1 MSQPPTQQLSESFDL
16 ARKWYEESRS
26 SSAQQHG
33 WTKYKTTEEGAHYWI
48 NKDKHDYWVF
58 QGEMLNVECANNVA
72 SSPRDIIHYL
82 EVEEKRLL
90 WDEELV
96 KSERIPIGSSS
107 STSIAVTSHHHEDL
121 GAFYRVFS
129 SGSRF
134 ISNREFVILRN
145 IYQDPTHPENVLW
158 LVTKSGYEVPGYEHD
173 KAPKNSSNVR
183 GVVHLTA
190 WRIELVKTE
199 GNNSYFNL
207 FIMTHSE
214 PGGWV
219 KPSMYNSGVGD
230 RPCATVLRLVKH
242 LRSLTKS
249 H

>member
-1 MSQPPTQQLSESFDL
+1 MSHQQQHTQQLAETFDL

-26 SSAQQHG
+26 STAPHHG
-33 WTKYKTTEEGAHYWI
+33 WTKYKTTDEGAHYWV

-58 QGEMLNVECANNVA
+58 QGEMSNVTVSKSVA

-82 EVEEKRLL
+82 ELEEKRLL

-96 KSERIPIGSSS
+96 KSERIPFGSSS
-107 STSIAVTSHHHEDL
+107 SSVSSIHDEEDF

-129 SGSRF
+129 SGSRL

-145 IYQDPTHPENVLW
+145 IYKDPTHQDNVLW

-173 KAPKNSSNVR
+173 KAPKNSFNVR

-199 GNNSYFNL
+199 GENAYFNL

-219 KPSMYNSGVGD
+219 KPSMYNNGVGD

-242 LRSLTKS
+242 LKGLSK
-249 H
+249 